1 MTAVIRRAEPNDTAR
16 LGELHAGCW
25 RQLYTGVLPADVLD
39 ELGPETMIHLW
50 SKFVGRGGDYL
61 QYVAEVD
68 GEIVGFAGFGPG
80 RDPGLDQEREL
91 YFISVLPAYT
101 RQGIGRQLSDAVG
114 PASYVWL
121 WDRNRDAV
129 AFYRRTGFRPDSQ
142 RRRGSLF
149 GTELLEV
156 RLTREP
162 KPAAGITA

>member
-1 MTAVIRRAEPNDTAR
+1 MTAVIRRAEPRDTGR
-16 LGELHAGCW
+16 LGELHSNCW

-39 ELGPETMIHLW
+39 DLDPDTMDLLW
-50 SKFVGRGGDYL
+50 RRFVSRGGDYL

-68 GEIVGFAGFGPG
+68 GEIVGFVGYGPG

-91 YFISVLPAYT
+91 YFIYVLPPYA

-114 PASYVWL
+114 PASYLWL
-121 WDRNRDAV
+121 WDRNRDAA
-129 AFYRRTGFRPDSQ
+129 AFARRNGFRPDSQ

-162 KPAAGITA
+162 KPATGISA